1 MALDDEWA
9 RDYQRRLNES
19 LFGAPRYQG
28 VSADYTIY
36 DEAFSYF
43 NFQQQG
49 PYEGAFGTRS
59 WGPPRLARV
68 FRCACDHPESEHDD
82 SGVCHRPG
90 GFAGLCACGPRTP
103 DPLVEMI
110 RSWL

>member
-19 LFGAPRYQG
+19 MFGFRGP
-28 VSADYTIY
+28 SADYVIY
-36 DEAFSYF
+36 DEAFTW
-43 NFQQQG
+43 NQQG

-68 FRCACDHPESEHDD
+68 YRCRCDHAESEHDD
-82 SGVCHRPG
+82 KGVCHLPG
-90 GFAGLCACGPRTP
+90 GFTGICDCGPRTP

-110 RSWL
+110 ESWL